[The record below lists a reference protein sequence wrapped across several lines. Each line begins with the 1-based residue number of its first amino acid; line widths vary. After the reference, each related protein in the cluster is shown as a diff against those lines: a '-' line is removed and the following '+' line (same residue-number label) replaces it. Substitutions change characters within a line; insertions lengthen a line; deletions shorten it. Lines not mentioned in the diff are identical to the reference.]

1 MGMVLKGIQ
10 QRKDMMNSRGALCLC
25 VCAEWNGEGRARA
38 GSSSIRTC
46 LPGHVMVEEME
57 QGRPVRGKLELL
69 LNSPRL
75 CEGLEV
81 GVKGDIHDNK
91 LLLLAQIAAPMC
103 QRS

>member
-1 MGMVLKGIQ
+1 
-10 QRKDMMNSRGALCLC
+10 
-25 VCAEWNGEGRARA
+25 
-38 GSSSIRTC
+38 
-46 LPGHVMVEEME
+46 MVEEME

>member
-25 VCAEWNGEGRARA
+25 VCAEWNGKGQARA

-69 LNSPRL
+69 LNSPRR

-91 LLLLAQIAAPMC
+91 LLLLAQIAAPTC